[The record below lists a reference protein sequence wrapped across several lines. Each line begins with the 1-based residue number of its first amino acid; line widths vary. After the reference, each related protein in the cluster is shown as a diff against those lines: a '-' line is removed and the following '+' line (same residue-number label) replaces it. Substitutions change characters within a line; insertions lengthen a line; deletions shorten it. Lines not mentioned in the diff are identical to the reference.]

1 MLARR
6 TVGRE
11 LCEFHASISSFGM
24 SSSMVN
30 RLELIHPLPASP
42 SYDVCSGDVGRC
54 SCEQSS
60 SYGKRRKEEKAARE
74 TCQCLKLLLV
84 CVFGNSAKA
93 RKVPKCVASL
103 VFFKISSWPPTRS
116 RHVASRGHECPRS
129 EYVQSVLER
138 NGAGLHLLTT
148 GARCSTKTPSVQIW
162 SRKGQIWRKRCG
174 SMLM

>member
-11 LCEFHASISSFGM
+11 LCEFHASISSFEM

-60 SYGKRRKEEKAARE
+60 SYGKRRQGEKAALE
-74 TCQCLKLLLV
+74 TCQLYVSPLSFVAK
-84 CVFGNSAKA
+84 SA
-93 RKVPKCVASL
+93 RNHERCQNVLHLSYTIL
-103 VFFKISSWPPTRS
+103 YFKISSWPPTRS
-116 RHVASRGHECPRS
+116 RHVASRGRMPPDQQLRASISAPLVAAVC
-129 EYVQSVLER
+129 
-138 NGAGLHLLTT
+138 
-148 GARCSTKTPSVQIW
+148 
-162 SRKGQIWRKRCG
+162 
-174 SMLM
+174 